1 MPSLRRTPACKLL
14 RRPPPALPPVCRG
27 HKFAS
32 NRLLRRDDRPSGCR
46 ARRWSPRLRK
56 RPLLLGWTVL
66 WDVLPRFLG
75 ISTQPELIGN
85 LYRID
90 FLPLPKT
97 SQGQSNPNLVA
108 FRPRRAGGPHRLA
121 AVAGACAGG
130 HEVSRQVKLIYFLFS
145 TLFST
150 RLPLLG
156 AVPGRL
162 TVFGLSFSRKKL
174 LP

>member
-1 MPSLRRTPACKLL
+1 MVCHTITEMPSLRRTPACKLL

-27 HKFAS
+27 HQFAP
-32 NRLLRRDDRPSGCR
+32 NRLLRRDNRPSGCR

-97 SQGQSNPNLVA
+97 SQGQSNPNLAA
-108 FRPRRAGGPHRLA
+108 FWPRRAGRSLS
-121 AVAGACAGG
+121 
-130 HEVSRQVKLIYFLFS
+130 SRCRCRR
-145 TLFST
+145 T
-150 RLPLLG
+150 RRG
-156 AVPGRL
+156 VTRCHI
-162 TVFGLSFSRKKL
+162 K
-174 LP
+174 